1 MSSAAPN
8 SGAPSFTVPAIS
20 PCLSWA
26 SPPTQQRMASDR
38 HHLIIQISARQH
50 TKVRPGENSA
60 RWRVSITTG
69 NPPSTSPRVLE
80 TPINTSEQ
88 NECRWYVEEFVT
100 KSPYS
105 VGRAHKVEESIREY
119 GSSLLRNLDLAGIVN
134 NHYPEVSNTKVSLTI
149 LVRDEEAL
157 GSSVQ
162 QHHWELL
169 EDASLWKR
177 DIEVTVKRVAHS
189 IAVVDGSFETK
200 DVTIARKDEKTGV
213 RTINGLLVIA
223 RDLSRD
229 LSSTDDIRPD
239 LALHILTQLQDGM
252 VKKKFPL
259 RLNLQVVRP
268 GSLSALEKHLNDTAE
283 RYGKGYF
290 HFIHFD
296 LHGAV
301 LSRPPAHW
309 LAEDP
314 NADGSP
320 TAYLLFNDS
329 NLDVLKTKGEKAER
343 AARLLGRHDIPVVV
357 LNACESAI
365 ATAGDA
371 VNIAKLFT
379 QSGVKNVL
387 AMSFKVTSSAAE
399 VFLRAFYHNLFIK
412 GTSFSEAS
420 RRGRE
425 AMRQYPSRQARL
437 GLRRNLM
444 DHFVPVMYCNGEDA
458 LFASPATVKGTKAF
472 PLVID
477 PTVSSMSMDEHLLT
491 GRDFDQLRLER
502 QLLANRTIYVSGR
515 PGVGKTALLQQAC
528 KTWMRTSFVEFSV
541 YLDISEMVDYTT
553 AITKLTSQLPLDPKS
568 RINLGSKLCHV
579 VSERGTDLKQFS
591 SEFWAACSDYRRIAV
606 VVDGLHILCIDKI
619 DGYLARFT
627 EGMLHVGDTKRAR
640 TTVFTI
646 FVGRSPD
653 VSDMAI
659 APDLLAELRQ
669 AHFKLR
675 PLKLAEALELSQ
687 NEIRRAGVETAE
699 WKEGDRNEL
708 SLLIGLLDGN
718 PAAILHVVP
727 QISQTKA
734 SPKELRAVVQLG
746 VPLGAIPTKGLL
758 NEISSLFHKLPEGQG
773 AAVMFLG
780 MFWIEA
786 PPIIAFSDWITST
799 NIFDERT
806 FWMAIRQLL
815 NHGLIETDAESY
827 NPQGTG
833 KAPQSIW
840 IHPLLTIFGR
850 KAAYNAL
857 GARKVHPRQ
866 TQIPNGSSVERSF
879 YRRLFGGQTPP
890 KNTHSRMAAL
900 ILSALGAKVDF
911 ASLSSPKVEAQCREF
926 PLAFIEWIST
936 FESAR
941 MMISYVEGFGYEHL
955 HGLWAVQA
963 PNLITCLSTCSR
975 GILPFEKWPF
985 DYLAIHIANIRIV
998 GTTAQIGEV
1007 AEYFEDILQTALST
1021 FEEEHGSPAIPL
1033 EYQENILMV
1042 ITCLTVI
1049 FLNEAYNKAKYEKY
1063 LHLTLDVIEATEKKY
1078 NRLANSKALYLKGVA
1093 FRYQSQYFL
1102 SKGEGQKAKE
1112 AWDHSTRID
1121 KQIFAAKKGSSG
1133 VGFDLSAN
1141 QIATMSAELSST
1153 MNMDQNAIADKL
1165 SAMASGVMT
1174 EGFYK
1179 MRKEFNK
1186 FFETVA
1192 EGKYGDLND
1201 AEQQRL
1207 LGKVAYGM
1215 KKVKAGAS
1223 KVGFEGVHYDLRWW
1237 PENFDLYQFS
1247 RKLDNPEAR
1256 LAELEEAMVSGNSA
1270 RVCRHLMAMLRE
1282 ATGKLEFEE
1291 VEEYVNALEKMSRND
1306 SFSELGTINW
1316 ASQREM
1322 LRATKSTLGVLGGNT
1337 GSTSTAG
1344 PLGLM
1349 NDFNTLVE
1357 NAKRQIE
1364 SMKQGN
1370 APQEAIE
1377 AMEVCLDNWNKGGLA
1392 ELNSA
1397 TPQQRT
1403 KFSENMQ
1410 KLANAVTGRLGDRE
1424 FVENL
1429 SRNHLRYQRLIQ
1441 QINNARTM
1449 GDQKLA
1455 VDALKSFFREPGND
1469 VFEIGFEDP
1478 FS

>member
-1 MSSAAPN
+1 M
-8 SGAPSFTVPAIS
+8 T
-20 PCLSWA
+20 
-26 SPPTQQRMASDR
+26 SDR

-50 TKVRPGENSA
+50 TKVHPGQNSA

-69 NPPSTSPRVLE
+69 NPPSTSLRVLE

-88 NECRWYVEEFVT
+88 SECRWYIEEFVT

-105 VGRAHKVEESIREY
+105 VGRAHKVEETIREY
-119 GSSLLRNLDLAGIVN
+119 GSSLLRNLDLARIVN
-134 NHYPEVSNTKVSLTI
+134 NHFPEASNTKVSLTI

-157 GSSVQ
+157 GNSVL

-177 DIEVTVKRVAHS
+177 DIEVTVKRVTYSTA
-189 IAVVDGSFETK
+189 AVDGFFETK
-200 DVTIARKDEKTGV
+200 DVTSASKDEKTGV

-239 LALHILTQLQDGM
+239 LALNILTQLQDGM

-268 GSLSALEKHLNDTAE
+268 GSLSALEKHLSDTAE

-301 LSRPPAHW
+301 LSRPLAHW

-365 ATAGDA
+365 ATAGDG

-399 VFLRAFYHNLFIK
+399 VFLRAFYHSLFIN
-412 GTSFSEAS
+412 GTPFSEAS

-437 GLRRNLM
+437 GLRRDLI
-444 DHFVPVMYCNGEDA
+444 DHFVPVMYCSGGDA
-458 LFASPATVKGTKAF
+458 LFASPAAIRATKAF

-477 PTVSSMSMDEHLLT
+477 PAVSSMSMDEHLLT

-528 KTWMRTSFVEFSV
+528 RTWTRTSFVEFSV
-541 YLDISEMVDYTT
+541 YLDISEMVDCST
-553 AITKLTSQLPLDPKS
+553 AIAKLTSQLPLDPKS
-568 RINLGSKLCHV
+568 RINLGSKLCDV

-606 VVDGLHILCIDKI
+606 VVDGLHVLCIDKV

-627 EGMLHVGDTKRAR
+627 EGMLHVGDTKRAKA
-640 TTVFTI
+640 TVFTI
-646 FVGRSPD
+646 FAGRSSD

-659 APDLLAELRQ
+659 EPDLLAELRQ

-675 PLKLAEALELSQ
+675 PLRLAEALELSQ
-687 NEIRRAGVETAE
+687 SEIRRAGVETAE
-699 WKEGDRNEL
+699 WKEGDTNEL

-734 SPKELRAVVQLG
+734 SPKELRAVIQHG
-746 VPLGAIPTKGLL
+746 VSLGAIPTKGLL
-758 NEISSLFHKLPEGQG
+758 NEISSLFRQLPEGQG
-773 AAVMFLG
+773 AAVMLLS

-786 PPIIAFSDWITST
+786 PPIIAFSDWMTSI
-799 NIFDERT
+799 NIFDEQT

-815 NHGLIETDAESY
+815 NHGLIEMDVESN

-833 KAPQSIW
+833 KGPQSIW

-857 GARKVHPRQ
+857 GARKVHTRQ

-890 KNTHSRMAAL
+890 KNTHSHMAAL
-900 ILSALGAKVDF
+900 ILSALGAKVNF
-911 ASLSSPKVEAQCREF
+911 SSFSPKVKVQCREF
-926 PLAFIEWIST
+926 PLAFMECIST
-936 FESAR
+936 FESYR

-963 PNLITCLSTCSR
+963 PNLITCLFTCSR

-985 DYLAIHIANIRIV
+985 DYLANRIANIRIV

-1007 AEYFEDILQTALST
+1007 AEYFEDILQTALSV
-1021 FEEEHGSPAIPL
+1021 FEKEHGSPAIPP
-1033 EYQENILMV
+1033 EHQESILM
-1042 ITCLTVI
+1042 IMTCLAVI
-1049 FLNEAYNKAKYEKY
+1049 FLNEVYNKTKYEKY
-1063 LHLTLDVIEATEKKY
+1063 LHLTLDVVEATEKKY
-1078 NRLANSKALYLKGVA
+1078 TTLANSNALYLKGLA

-1133 VGFDLSAN
+1133 VGFNLPASE
-1141 QIATMSAELSST
+1141 IASVSAELSSA

-1174 EGFYK
+1174 ESFYK

-1192 EGKYGDLND
+1192 EGKYEELND

-1247 RKLDNPEAR
+1247 RKLDNPDVR

-1282 ATGKLEFEE
+1282 AVGKLEFGE
-1291 VEEYVNALEKMSRND
+1291 VEEYVNALEKMSRSD
-1306 SFSELGTINW
+1306 AFSELGTINW

-1322 LRATKSTLGVLGGNT
+1322 LRATKSTMGILGGTT

-1349 NDFNTLVE
+1349 NDFNALAE

-1364 SMKQGN
+1364 AMKQGN

-1392 ELNSA
+1392 ELNCA
-1397 TPQQRT
+1397 TPGQRA

-1429 SRNHLRYQRLIQ
+1429 GRNHLRYQRLIQ
-1441 QINNARTM
+1441 QVNNATTM
-1449 GDQKLA
+1449 GDRKLA
-1455 VDALKSFFREPGND
+1455 VGALKSFFGEPGND
-1469 VFEIGFEDP
+1469 VFEIGFVDP